1 MKKNKNQIISSS
13 EMIKDKPFEN
23 YFSIQELLEDNTPP
37 PEPIIGS
44 GILLDQTLLL
54 LSGEKKVL
62 KTMLAMDMALAL
74 SNGIP
79 FSIFNINKKH
89 SVLLLSAEGGYFP
102 NRERLKRMY
111 KKFSNHSEIHF
122 HLSFD
127 PRLHID
133 NPEGQGRLRK
143 IISHYKPKVLII
155 DPLIKF
161 HNSDENSAKEMIV
174 VMTELRNLI
183 EDFKI
188 SIILV
193 HHMGKN
199 PNSGPRGSSVVMGEY
214 DSCIEMTRNQTKKNQ
229 VKLTFDLRHFE
240 SPDPKY
246 IVFNPNTFWF
256 ENNLEKLSSAARLVY
271 ELGPIS
277 REELVSKLVESKK
290 YSSDSNAQ
298 KAIKKDLDKKIL
310 VMNTDE
316 LITISK

>member
-1 MKKNKNQIISSS
+1 MKNNNTVTASSDMIQDKKFKNIFTLQQILNDS
-13 EMIKDKPFEN
+13 
-23 YFSIQELLEDNTPP
+23 TPLP
-37 PEPIIGS
+37 DSIIGNGILSVQSLLLIS
-44 GILLDQTLLL
+44 GI
-54 LSGEKKVL
+54 KKSY
-62 KTMLAMDMALAL
+62 KSMLAMNLALAI
-74 SNGIP
+74 SNGMS
-79 FSIFNINKKH
+79 FSIFEIKNKHK
-89 SVLLLSAEGGYFP
+89 VLLISAEGGYYG
-102 NRERLKRMY
+102 NRERIQKMS
-111 KKFSNHSEIHF
+111 KKYSNNSIT
-122 HLSFD
+122 HLNMSFD
-127 PRLHID
+127 SRILID
-133 NPEGQGRLRK
+133 SESGQSYLSELLSHYNPE
-143 IISHYKPKVLII
+143 VLII

-161 HNSDENSAKEMIV
+161 HNSDENSSKEMII

-298 KAIKKDLDKKIL
+298 KAIKKDLDNGKLEMGK
-310 VMNTDE
+310 DK
-316 LITISK
+316 LIRLAK